1 MKSAPL
7 HKNEQQRLLTL
18 KHYEVLDT
26 EAESMFD
33 DLTDLASRICGAP
46 ISLVSLVDTD
56 RQWFKSRV
64 GIDATQTDRSIAF
77 CSHAILQDDIFEI
90 PNALDDERFRD
101 NPLVAS
107 APAIRFYAGAPLVAP
122 DGSPIG
128 TLCVIDDKPH
138 QLTEDQKQALRI
150 LSRQVITQLELR
162 LTNRQLKRTAKERE
176 HFFTLLAHDLRSP
189 FNAILGLS
197 ERLANTAD
205 TLTPQR
211 IIKSAYGILSSSIR
225 AFTLLEELL
234 QWSQLQID
242 QKQLT
247 INEEQLRP
255 LASQS
260 IDFLSD
266 AISLKKI
273 TIDNTIAR
281 SLLVLADGTLVKTV
295 LRNLL
300 SNAVKFSPEKGTI
313 TLCATESEKTIKVS
327 VQNTGEPMSPRAAQ
341 QLFKSAVDSTQGTQ
355 GEEGCGLGLMLCQQ
369 FIDRQGGRIW
379 LDTHFTAG
387 TKICFTLPSA
397 APLAWH

>member
-26 EAESMFD
+26 PAESMFD
-33 DLTDLASRICGAP
+33 DLTDLASRICGTP
-46 ISLVSLVDTD
+46 ISLVSLVDSN

-64 GIDATQTDRSIAF
+64 GIDAEQTDRSIAF
-77 CSHAILQDDIFEI
+77 CSHAILQKDVFEI
-90 PNALDDERFRD
+90 PNALDDERFND
-101 NPLVAS
+101 NPLVTN
-107 APAIRFYAGAPLVAP
+107 APDIRFYAGAPLIAP

-128 TLCVIDDKPH
+128 TLCVIDNKPH

-162 LTNRQLKRTAKERE
+162 LTNRQLKRAAKERE

-197 ERLANTAD
+197 ERLANTAE

-211 IIKSAYGILSSSIR
+211 IIKSAHGILSSSIR

-247 INEEQLRP
+247 ISSEQLRP
-255 LASQS
+255 LAIQS

-266 AISLKKI
+266 AINLKQL
-273 TIDNTIAR
+273 TIDNHIPR
-281 SLLVLADGTLVKTV
+281 DLLVLADGTLVKTV
-295 LRNLL
+295 FRNLL

-313 TLCATESEKTIKVS
+313 TLCATGDENTIEVS
-327 VQNTGEPMSPRAAQ
+327 VQNTGEPIRPSAAQ
-341 QLFKSAVDSTQGTQ
+341 QLFKNAVDSTQGTQ
-355 GEEGCGLGLMLCQQ
+355 GEDGCGLGLMLCQQ
-369 FIDRQGGRIW
+369 FINRQGGCIW
-379 LDTHFTAG
+379 LDSDFTAG
-387 TKICFTLPSA
+387 TKICFTLPSPA
-397 APLAWH
+397 KPALH